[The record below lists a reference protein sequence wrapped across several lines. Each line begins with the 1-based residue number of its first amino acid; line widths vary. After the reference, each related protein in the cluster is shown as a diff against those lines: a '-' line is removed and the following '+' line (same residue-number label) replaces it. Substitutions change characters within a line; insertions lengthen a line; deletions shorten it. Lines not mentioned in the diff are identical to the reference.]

1 MPRKLRR
8 PSMVWICAFACALT
22 LASSLSAQ
30 APGESR
36 VAETLYENDFESG
49 SGALDWTLGVLRG
62 TGGNSWQGVQS
73 CTANSGDGIFRF
85 GGSTCSGVYTD
96 DQLTYA
102 HPPAIAVPAG
112 ATDTRL
118 SFWHRWSF
126 EEGHDGGKVSVAI
139 DGGDIFYFTNNDDIL
154 SGATENG
161 TTGTDCPPGNLLPPF
176 SVFSGDSADFQ
187 NSFQNT
193 VIDLDSVCDRALS
206 STGGCAGHSLRIGF
220 LGVADCSTGGEGWFL
235 DDVRVTVE
243 NPLELYTLAPCRV
256 IDTRQPDD
264 ALAGPALQPGTTRT
278 FTVAGSCGIPATA
291 RAVAVNLTVV
301 QPEAVGY
308 LTALPADQTA
318 VTTSSINFRPG
329 QVRANNAILSLDE
342 AGAVGVFAGT
352 AGTLH
357 FVMDVTG
364 YFE

>member
-1 MPRKLRR
+1 MLRTLR
-8 PSMVWICAFACALT
+8 QLSMVCVCT
-22 LASSLSAQ
+22 LAVASSVSAQ
-30 APGESR
+30 ASR
-36 VAETLYENDFESG
+36 VAATLYENDFESG
-49 SGALDWTLGVLRG
+49 SGALDWTLGTLRG
-62 TGGNSWQGVQS
+62 AGANSWQGVQA
-73 CTANSGDGIFRF
+73 CTAHSGDGIFRF
-85 GGSTCSGVYTD
+85 GGSTCSGDYGE

-102 HPPAIAVPAG
+102 HPPAIAVPDG

-139 DGGDIFYFTNNDDIL
+139 DGGSIFHFTNNDDIL

-161 TTGTDCPPGNLLPPF
+161 TIGPGCPPGNLFPYP
-176 SVFSGDSADFQ
+176 VFTGESANFPDEFQ
-187 NSFQNT
+187 ET
-193 VIDLDSVCDRALS
+193 VIDLDSVCDRALQ

-220 LGVADCSTGGEGWFL
+220 LGVADCSGGGEGWFL
-235 DDVRVTVE
+235 DDVEVTVE
-243 NPLELYTLAPCRV
+243 NPLELYTLTPCRV
-256 IDTRQPDD
+256 IDTRLPDGD
-264 ALAGPALQPGTTRT
+264 LAGPALQPQATRT
-278 FTVAGSCGIPATA
+278 FALAGVCGIPATA

-308 LTALPADQTA
+308 LAALPSDQMA

-329 QVRANNAILSLDE
+329 QVRANNAILSLDA
-342 AGAVGVFAGT
+342 AGTAKVFAGT
-352 AGTLH
+352 AGSLH

>member
-1 MPRKLRR
+1 MSRSLCRL
-8 PSMVWICAFACALT
+8 SVVWMWIWVCAFAVA
-22 LASSLSAQ
+22 ASVSAQ
-30 APGESR
+30 ASR
-36 VAETLYENDFESG
+36 VAATLYENDFESG
-49 SGALDWTLGVLRG
+49 SGALDWTLGTLRG
-62 TGGNSWQGVQS
+62 AGANSWQGVQA

-85 GGSTCSGVYTD
+85 GGSTCSGVYGE

-102 HPPAIAVPAG
+102 HPPAIVIPDG

-139 DGGDIFYFTNNDDIL
+139 DNGSLFYFANNDDIL

-161 TTGTDCPPGNLLPPF
+161 TIGTACPPGYPTRLLPAFP
-176 SVFSGDSADFQ
+176 VFTGESTE
-187 NSFQNT
+187 FQNT
-193 VIDLDSVCDRALS
+193 VIDLDSVCDRALQ

-220 LGVADCSTGGEGWFL
+220 LGVADCSAGGEGWFL
-235 DDVRVTVE
+235 DDVQVTVE

-256 IDTRQPDD
+256 VDTRQPDGD
-264 ALAGPALQPGTTRT
+264 LAGPALQPNSTRT
-278 FTVAGSCGIPATA
+278 FTLAGACGIPATA

-308 LTALPADQTA
+308 LAALPADQTT
-318 VTTSSINFRPG
+318 VTTSSLNFRPG
-329 QVRANNAILSLDE
+329 QVKANNAVLSLDE
-342 AGAVGVFAGT
+342 AGAAKVFAGT
-352 AGTLH
+352 AGSLH